1 MLIETV
7 NPGEHNLTLRNGA
20 QLTIKEGLDNGHV
33 TITNCRPYVNQMA
46 VTGMGHYEVALIL
59 TPKEPKNGS

>member
-1 MLIETV
+1 V

-33 TITNCRPYVNQMA
+33 TIKNCHAYACQMA
-46 VTGMGHYEVALIL
+46 VAKMDNYELALIL
-59 TPKEPKNGS
+59 TPKEPKSGN